1 MIQRRQ
7 LVQITGLVLA
17 GVSRLAHAANL
28 VAVRIWPAPEY
39 TRITLESDQ
48 PLRYTQNPVQDPPRL
63 AVDIT
68 GLELN
73 QTLRDLVS
81 KVPADDPNVARI
93 RVGQYTPEI
102 VRIVIDL
109 KQPISPQVFSL
120 APVAAYKNRLVF
132 DLYPNR
138 KPVDTLEQL
147 IAERSREDAVAQ
159 AAPPAPPTPSAPPP
173 PSSGRDV
180 IADFLAGR
188 GQRQEPPRVAQAAP
202 SRPRPAERPAPAQ
215 APAIRTGRKTDRLI
229 IVALDPGHGGED
241 PGAIGPNGTRE
252 KDVVLRI
259 AQLLRDR
266 INGSSVNGNPMRA
279 FLTRDGDYFVPLH
292 VRVQKA
298 RRVQADL
305 FISIHADAF
314 ITPQANGSSVFALSS
329 RGASSSAARWLANK
343 ENEADLVGGLN
354 VRSRDTLV
362 QHALLDMS
370 TTAQIRDSLTLGSAM
385 LGEIGKINR
394 LHKPRV
400 EQAGFAVLKAP
411 DIPSVLVETAFVSNP
426 GEEAKLRSPAYQ
438 RSMADSLMR
447 GIQGYF
453 ARNPPLARS
462 RAV

>member
-17 GVSRLAHAANL
+17 GVSRLAQAANL

-147 IAERSREDAVAQ
+147 IAERSREDAVALAHNLA
-159 AAPPAPPTPSAPPP
+159 AAPDQAEAALRAYQDLRRLRTARVSA
-173 PSSGRDV
+173 
-180 IADFLAGR
+180 A
-188 GQRQEPPRVAQAAP
+188 
-202 SRPRPAERPAPAQ
+202 
-215 APAIRTGRKTDRLI
+215 
-229 IVALDPGHGGED
+229 
-241 PGAIGPNGTRE
+241 
-252 KDVVLRI
+252 
-259 AQLLRDR
+259 
-266 INGSSVNGNPMRA
+266 
-279 FLTRDGDYFVPLH
+279 
-292 VRVQKA
+292 
-298 RRVQADL
+298 
-305 FISIHADAF
+305 
-314 ITPQANGSSVFALSS
+314 
-329 RGASSSAARWLANK
+329 SAAR
-343 ENEADLVGGLN
+343 
-354 VRSRDTLV
+354 
-362 QHALLDMS
+362 
-370 TTAQIRDSLTLGSAM
+370 
-385 LGEIGKINR
+385 
-394 LHKPRV
+394 
-400 EQAGFAVLKAP
+400 
-411 DIPSVLVETAFVSNP
+411 
-426 GEEAKLRSPAYQ
+426 
-438 RSMADSLMR
+438 
-447 GIQGYF
+447 
-453 ARNPPLARS
+453 
-462 RAV
+462 